1 MRKSFMQLCGG
12 MSMTQRRTI
21 KATLLVILLM
31 NVLLS
36 GCFGAPETVSQEEE
50 TLSNYPDIYDR
61 HTLEWNWTGSYSRVL
76 EDGPHEPLSVQEATI
91 EVDTTGTW
99 EGGPNSAEVH
109 LSYWLPSNTDAG
121 DQVPVIAVISPYFSY
136 GQQGSESSPTN
147 VVSAGR
153 GEFIYDNFIPH
164 GYALA
169 QVAVFATEDST
180 GCFDYRGDGEGQ
192 GIHAAVEWLGTQN
205 WSNGNVAIYGKSYEG
220 ATAWEAAAQGSSHL
234 KTIVPI
240 SGTTALGPLLYKNGS
255 AEARSQ
261 VMHSNYGG
269 SILDYDADDL
279 DNMCADVIEGF
290 LAGPTRYGLGELD
303 PYMDNYYDERSHIDK
318 ALGTYN
324 GSIYW
329 VQGLQDWNVDPH
341 QVFGGPPGTNWYQA
355 YIDAGYD
362 VAGML
367 GQWEHNYPDQWS
379 KHNNQE
385 SGYGGE
391 AIQNMT
397 RWDWGQDLF
406 EWMEYYLK
414 GIGEKPD
421 LHAQVQRNDGQWRI
435 EETWPPL
442 DVERLSLP
450 LSGCANS
457 GAFVGGGAPVVGGG
471 QTVTVECP
479 SMNETEDLHIAG
491 LATIHLSAVPT
502 FDGGQIFV
510 EMQDAVT
517 GIRLGHATMD
527 VRYHA
532 GGYDAQTVVPGQAIT
547 MLMEF
552 QAIDAILPAGHGL
565 RFILSEQG
573 EDYLAPACGTACT
586 VHVLPSL
593 TTVELPLVERTGSD
607 VLLTPQS
614 DDAANNN

>member
-1 MRKSFMQLCGG
+1 MQPCEGVN
-12 MSMTQRRTI
+12 MTQRRTI
-21 KATLLVILLM
+21 KAMLLVALLL
-31 NVLLS
+31 NVLLA
-36 GCFGAPETVSQEEE
+36 GCFGSPETDSQDEE
-50 TLSNYPDIYDR
+50 TSSSYPDLYER

-76 EDGPHEPLSVQEATI
+76 EDGPHEPLTVQEATI
-91 EVDTTGTW
+91 DVDTSGTW
-99 EGGPNSAEVH
+99 EGGPNTAEVH
-109 LSYWLPSNTDAG
+109 LSYWLPSNTELG

-169 QVAVFATEDST
+169 QVAVFATEEST

-261 VMHSNYGG
+261 IMHSNYGG

-279 DNMCADVIEGF
+279 DNMCADVVEGF
-290 LAGPTRYGLGELD
+290 LAGPARYGLGELD

-318 ALGTYN
+318 ALGKYN

-421 LHAQVQRNDGQWRI
+421 LHAQVQRNDGQWRV
-435 EETWPPL
+435 EESWPPL
-442 DVERLSLP
+442 DVERLP
-450 LSGCANS
+450 LELSDCVND

-471 QTVTVECP
+471 QTLTVNCP
-479 SMNETEDLHIAG
+479 AISDADNLHIAG
-491 LATIHLSAVPT
+491 LATIHLMAVPT

-510 EMQDAVT
+510 EMQDAET

-532 GGYDAQTVVPGQAIT
+532 GGYDAQTVIPGEAIT

-565 RFILSEQG
+565 RFVLSEQG
-573 EDYLAPACGTACT
+573 EDYLAPACGTTCT

-593 TTVELPLVERTGSD
+593 SVVELPLIERTEAD

-614 DDAANNN
+614 EEAANNN

>member
-1 MRKSFMQLCGG
+1 
-12 MSMTQRRTI
+12 MTQGRTI
-21 KATLLVILLM
+21 KATLLVALLL
-31 NVLLS
+31 NVLLA
-36 GCFGAPETVSQEEE
+36 GCFGSPETISKDAEPS
-50 TLSNYPDIYDR
+50 SNYPGIYER

-91 EVDTTGTW
+91 DVDTSGTW
-99 EGGPNSAEVH
+99 EGGPNTAEVH
-109 LSYWLPSNTDAG
+109 LSYWLPSNTELG

-153 GEFIYDNFIPH
+153 GEFIYDNFVPH

-169 QVAVFATEDST
+169 QVAVFATEEST

-192 GIHAAVEWLGTQN
+192 GIHAAVEWLGNQN

-269 SILDYDADDL
+269 SILDYDTDDL
-279 DNMCADVIEGF
+279 DNMCADVVEGF

-318 ALGTYN
+318 ALGKYN

-414 GIGEKPD
+414 DIGEKPD
-421 LHAQVQRNDGQWRI
+421 LHAQIQRNDGQWRI

-442 DVERLSLP
+442 DVERLTLE
-450 LSGCANS
+450 LSDCVND

-471 QTVTVECP
+471 QTLAVDCP
-479 SMNETEDLHIAG
+479 AMSDTEHLHIAG

-510 EMQDAVT
+510 EMQDAET

-532 GGYDAQTVVPGQAIT
+532 GGYEAQTVIPGEAIT

-565 RFILSEQG
+565 RFVLSEQG
-573 EDYLAPACGTACT
+573 EDYLAPACGTTCT

-593 TTVELPLVERTGSD
+593 SIVELPLIERTEAD

-614 DDAANNN
+614 EEAANNN

>member
-1 MRKSFMQLCGG
+1 MQPCGG
-12 MSMTQRRTI
+12 VNMTQGRTI
-21 KATLLVILLM
+21 KATLLVALLL
-31 NVLLS
+31 NVLLA
-36 GCFGAPETVSQEEE
+36 GCFGSPETISQDDEPS
-50 TLSNYPDIYDR
+50 SNYPDIYER

-91 EVDTTGTW
+91 DVDTSGTW
-99 EGGPNSAEVH
+99 EGGPNTAEVH
-109 LSYWLPSNTDAG
+109 LSYWLPSNTELG

-153 GEFIYDNFIPH
+153 GEFIYDNFVPH

-169 QVAVFATEDST
+169 QVAVFATEEST

-269 SILDYDADDL
+269 SILDYDTDDL
-279 DNMCADVIEGF
+279 DNMCADVVEGF

-318 ALGTYN
+318 ALGKYN

-414 GIGEKPD
+414 DIGEKPD
-421 LHAQVQRNDGQWRI
+421 LHAQIQRNDGQWRI

-442 DVERLSLP
+442 DVERLTLE
-450 LSGCANS
+450 LSDCVND

-471 QTVTVECP
+471 QTLAVECP
-479 SMNETEDLHIAG
+479 AMSDTEHLHIAG

-510 EMQDAVT
+510 EMQDAET

-532 GGYDAQTVVPGQAIT
+532 GGYDAQTVIPGEAIT

-573 EDYLAPACGTACT
+573 EDYLAPACGTTCT

-593 TTVELPLVERTGSD
+593 SIVELPLIERTEAD

-614 DDAANNN
+614 EDAANNN

>member
-1 MRKSFMQLCGG
+1 MRKPFMQLCGG
-12 MSMTQRRTI
+12 MNMTQRRTV

-50 TLSNYPDIYDR
+50 TVSNYPDIYDR

-76 EDGPHEPLSVQEATI
+76 EDGPHEPLPVQEATI

-121 DQVPVIAVISPYFSY
+121 DKVPVIAVISPYFSY

-153 GEFIYDNFIPH
+153 GEFIHDNFIPH

-269 SILDYDADDL
+269 SILDYDSDDL
-279 DNMCADVIEGF
+279 DNMCADVVEGF

-341 QVFGGPPGTNWYQA
+341 QVFGGPPGTNWYQT

-414 GIGEKPD
+414 GIGEKPS
-421 LHAQVQRNDGQWRI
+421 LHAQVQRNDGQWRV

-442 DVERLSLP
+442 DVERLSLQ
-450 LSGCANS
+450 LSDCSNT

-479 SMNETEDLHIAG
+479 AMNETENLHIAG

-573 EDYLAPACGTACT
+573 EDYLAPACGTTCT

-593 TTVELPLVERTGSD
+593 SVVELPLIERTEAD

-614 DDAANNN
+614 EEAANNN